1 VIFDY
6 TESYWQTRINKPQ
19 QSYEILRNIFCVAA
33 SRGKERIIFV
43 GNGEDMLSE
52 QTLTTK
58 PKYGVPFNNV
68 NISEMFDFK
77 YKENVEEC
85 FSLLNV
91 KPISNIKELS
101 EIRIKNRDEMIDLSP
116 CIGIYQEAAF
126 FNNYD
131 IEKSL
136 ELYFTLH
143 PQEKILYSKQD
154 QYSSLDK
161 KILLLTSLE
170 TRQQR
175 YRKQVNVPFVKRR
188 ERNALIKRLHTM
200 FDCRENVQVQSD
212 IQFFDN
218 QKNEKL
224 FTAIGLADVVKDDT
238 VYELKF
244 VSSVTHEHFLQCAC
258 YVVALGLPRGV
269 LWNTRSNAK
278 FEIQIPDRAKFLD
291 AVVKTVT
298 KGAYD
303 KANNQAAF
311 KGDGLTERATD

>member
-1 VIFDY
+1 
-6 TESYWQTRINKPQ
+6 
-19 QSYEILRNIFCVAA
+19 
-33 SRGKERIIFV
+33 
-43 GNGEDMLSE
+43 
-52 QTLTTK
+52 
-58 PKYGVPFNNV
+58 
-68 NISEMFDFK
+68 
-77 YKENVEEC
+77 
-85 FSLLNV
+85 
-91 KPISNIKELS
+91 
-101 EIRIKNRDEMIDLSP
+101 
-116 CIGIYQEAAF
+116 
-126 FNNYD
+126 
-131 IEKSL
+131 
-136 ELYFTLH
+136 
-143 PQEKILYSKQD
+143 
-154 QYSSLDK
+154 
-161 KILLLTSLE
+161 
-170 TRQQR
+170 
-175 YRKQVNVPFVKRR
+175 
-188 ERNALIKRLHTM
+188 M

-218 QKNEKL
+218 QNNEKL

-303 KANNQAAF
+303 KANNQPAF